1 MDTVY
6 IIGQTEVNSKV
17 IGKKIKSQDL
27 VFTIGKTVE
36 YMKVIG
42 NKIICMVKVS
52 TSGPM
57 EENMKVHLNDKKDG
71 YGIYTYPDG
80 RCYKG

>member
-1 MDTVY
+1 
-6 IIGQTEVNSKV
+6 
-17 IGKKIKSQDL
+17 L

-57 EENMKVHLNDKKDG
+57 EENMKVP
-71 YGIYTYPDG
+71 I
-80 RCYKG
+80 